1 MKKTFKALLL
11 SLLCVFVGC
20 KSADNETK
28 KFISDD
34 TIKQTIEEVKKIAP
48 KCDIKLLERGVNQA
62 AALWKMEDGTQEDFK
77 TLIVKNYA
85 KTPEEKEYLFS
96 RICYIMERLYGTS
109 NQLTVELQKPLH
121 LAGADPIE
129 VDYLMGSYT
138 PFSHLSDDLF
148 ENKFA
153 FITIAN
159 FPNYTLEEKNSLGKN
174 WTRLEWGYARL
185 GDIFTNRVPAEL
197 TAEKNIASGNGENY
211 IAE

>member
-1 MKKTFKALLL
+1 MKKSFKALFL
-11 SLLCVFVGC
+11 SLLVMIVGC

-34 TIKQTIEEVKKIAP
+34 TIKQTIEEIKKSAP
-48 KCDIKLLERGVNQA
+48 KCDIKLLEKGVNQA

-96 RICYIMERLYGTS
+96 RICYILERLYGTS
-109 NQLTVELQKPLH
+109 NQLSVELQKPLH

-148 ENKFA
+148 ANKFA

-159 FPNYTLEEKNSLGKN
+159 FPNYTLEEKNTLGKN

-185 GDIFTNRVPAEL
+185 GDAFTDRIPAEL
-197 TAEKNIASGNGENY
+197 TDEKNIVNGNS
-211 IAE
+211 